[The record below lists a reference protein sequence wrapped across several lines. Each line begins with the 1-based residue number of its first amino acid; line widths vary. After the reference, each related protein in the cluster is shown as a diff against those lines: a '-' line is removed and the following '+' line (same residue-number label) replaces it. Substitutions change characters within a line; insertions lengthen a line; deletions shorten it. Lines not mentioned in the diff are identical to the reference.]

1 MKIILRALAVVM
13 VAASMTQATR
23 AEMAGALPPGDGH
36 YTDVR
41 IEGNVVTVVVPLAV
55 VYATEAS
62 ADPPDP
68 ASVSFVQNGFAA
80 GAAFWNAGFARL
92 AGCFELRLQV
102 DVAFTTDE
110 GSGAPELDRYHI
122 VHPYNQWRAGEFP
135 DGRGLPT
142 VVFPGIPPGDLA
154 GDVDITYPFDQ
165 FTVGYLPEWLFED
178 PWALAHEL
186 GHFFGLGD
194 DYRDGVIIP
203 GREGTLMG
211 GTEGGDYIDQAV
223 IDDVTKLID
232 EAGYDL
238 PQCITGRFLLEDESH
253 SVSEFQDTD
262 TDYDLTVTF
271 SLTTQADG
279 TLDGEGEAEFHTY
292 THDVTK
298 SDIPDNRCESFLG
311 PVDEKWPV
319 KLEGRFTGDVLSF
332 EVDPSSKT
340 VMADV
345 SGSCGTD
352 TIPIVVASFVGWA
365 DITFADGVYEYKS
378 DTPHQAPDTG
388 STHLELTLEQQPRD

>member
-1 MKIILRALAVVM
+1 MKIALRTLAVVM
-13 VAASMTQATR
+13 VAASMIQATP
-23 AEMAGALPPGDGH
+23 AETAGALPPGDGR

-41 IEGNVVTVVVPLAV
+41 IEGNVVTIVVPLAV
-55 VYATEAS
+55 VYALEAS
-62 ADPPDP
+62 ANPPDA
-68 ASVSFVQNGFAA
+68 ASVSFVQDGFAA
-80 GAAFWNAGFARL
+80 GAAYWNAGFARL
-92 AGCFELRLQV
+92 SACFELRLQV
-102 DVAFTTDE
+102 DVAHMTEE
-110 GSGAPELDRYHI
+110 GSGAPELDRYH
-122 VHPYNQWRAGEFP
+122 VVRPYHQSRSGEFP

-154 GDVDITYPFDQ
+154 GDVDIAYPFDQ

-194 DYRDGVIIP
+194 DYRDGAIIP

-223 IDDVTKLID
+223 IDDVTKLIE

-238 PQCITGRFLLEDESH
+238 PQCITGRFLLKAESH
-253 SVSEFQDTD
+253 SVSEFQDND

-271 SLTTQADG
+271 SLTTKADG
-279 TLDGEGEAEFHTY
+279 TLEGEGEAEFHTY

-298 SDIPDNRCESFLG
+298 SDIPANRCESFLG

-319 KLEGRFTGDVLSF
+319 KLKGRFTGDVLSF
-332 EVDPSSKT
+332 EVDPPSKT
-340 VMADV
+340 VMANI

-352 TIPIVVASFVGWA
+352 TIPIEVSSFLGWA
-365 DITFADGVYEYKS
+365 DITFTDGVYEFTS

-388 STHLELTLEQQPRD
+388 STHLELTVKQSGDQ